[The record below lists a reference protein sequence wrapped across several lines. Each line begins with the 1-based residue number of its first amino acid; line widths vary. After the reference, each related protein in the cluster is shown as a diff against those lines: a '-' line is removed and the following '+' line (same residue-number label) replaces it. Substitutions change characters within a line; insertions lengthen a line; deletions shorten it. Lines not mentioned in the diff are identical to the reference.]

1 MTSDAL
7 CAGVSKAQ
15 NHGNDSGLLYEIV
28 GVGRCSLG
36 LGLTT
41 FRFGHLYV
49 GSSFRS

>member
-15 NHGNDSGLLYEIV
+15 NHWNDSGLLNGIV
-28 GVGRCSLG
+28 GVGRCSLE
-36 LGLTT
+36 LGLPT

-49 GSSFRS
+49 GSSSRS